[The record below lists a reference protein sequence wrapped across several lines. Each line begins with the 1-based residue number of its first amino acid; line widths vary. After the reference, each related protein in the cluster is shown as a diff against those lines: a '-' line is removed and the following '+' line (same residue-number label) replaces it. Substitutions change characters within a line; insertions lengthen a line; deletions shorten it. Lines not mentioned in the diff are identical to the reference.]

1 MHGKITDTVSGT
13 RPTNGKDVKMNIY
26 RLWDITDRQKKKLL
40 IETIDKHEID
50 GKLTEIRDKMLD
62 TDHLIMLEQKIS
74 RDIEEYID

>member
-13 RPTNGKDVKMNIY
+13 RPTSGKDAKMNIY

-50 GKLTEIRDKMLD
+50 DKLTEIRDKMLD

-74 RDIEEYID
+74 HDIEEYID